1 MPFSASADSSRAQ
14 LSYVAETVV
23 GTTPSN
29 PVMQQMRMTGESL
42 NGSRAS
48 SSSAEIRADRN
59 TADLVTTAETS
70 SGEIN
75 IELSPGSYD
84 EFLAAALQGSWTSSV
99 LKNGTTRKSF
109 SILKQFTDVNKSFL
123 FKGCEVST
131 LSLNMAQGG
140 FVTGSFGIMSRG
152 NTETLPAGVTYTA
165 AGTTPVF
172 NLTQHMSPIAIGGQS
187 ANGVQSFSLALNNN
201 AREQRQIGSKDL
213 AGVGMGT
220 LSLTGSI
227 TVYFQDASAI
237 NAAYDSDSAV
247 PLSFSLTNAGGGYD
261 FLLPAVK
268 FSNRTIVAGAINQDV
283 VMTLQFTATYDEL
296 YGAMIQIGQI

>member
-29 PVMQQMRMTGESL
+29 PVMQKLRMTGESL
-42 NGSRAS
+42 NGSRTSA
-48 SSSAEIRADRN
+48 SSAEIRSDRN
-59 TADLVTTAETS
+59 TSDLVTTAETS
-70 SGEIN
+70 AGDIN
-75 IELSPGSYD
+75 IELSSGSYD
-84 EFLAAALQGSWTSSV
+84 DFLSAALQGDWTANV

-131 LSLNMAQGG
+131 MSLNMAQGG
-140 FVTGSFGIMSRG
+140 FVTGAFGIMSRG
-152 NTETLPAGVTYTA
+152 NTEA
-165 AGTTPVF
+165 APVGATFAEATVTPVF
-172 NLTQHMSPIAIGGQS
+172 NLTQHMTPLNIAGQATS
-187 ANGVQSFSLALNNN
+187 GVQSFSLALNNN

-220 LSLTGSI
+220 LSLTGAL
-227 TVYFQDASAI
+227 TVYFQDATAI
-237 NAAYDSDSAV
+237 NAAYDSDAAV
-247 PLSFSLTNAGGGYD
+247 AMSFSLVNAGGGLTV
-261 FLLPAVK
+261 LLPAVK

-283 VMTLQFTATYDEL
+283 VMSLQFTATFDPVT
-296 YGAMIQIGQI
+296 GAMIQISKQ